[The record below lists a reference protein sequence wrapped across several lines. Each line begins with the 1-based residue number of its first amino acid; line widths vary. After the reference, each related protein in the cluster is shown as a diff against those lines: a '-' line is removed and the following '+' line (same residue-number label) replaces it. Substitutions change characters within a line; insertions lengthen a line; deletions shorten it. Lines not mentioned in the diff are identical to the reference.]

1 MLGGQDKKKRT
12 RMIGLTDWTAT
23 GPRRC
28 RGVATGPVDWTAIGR
43 GVLRGTSES
52 SLRVVNVKGAAA
64 IHLPIHAA

>member
-23 GPRRC
+23 GPRR
-28 RGVATGPVDWTAIGR
+28 IGR